1 MHVNTGLISILSG
14 DGYVI
19 ESATVD
25 GFNGKVDYERGGF
38 NFDSLTEYFASSD
51 EQTDA
56 PSSNEPVKWFV
67 KRIAITNSTFAYHD
81 FEIGEE
87 IIAENINISL
97 PEGISWNAL
106 GAIGNLDL
114 QLKSGG
120 DLVANFE
127 FENDYS
133 AFKTD
138 LNLTRVEN
146 VFLLP
151 YIQDFLLV
159 STIQGTIGMDVHL
172 AGSLIKPGDLDLS
185 GIMRLD
191 SAAMF
196 NLQGEKLFGIG
207 GLMLSIDSINPS
219 TDIYAVQAINISNP
233 YGWFQLFDDGNN
245 LSRLLKDSVIA
256 EQDSIVVQVDSLLV
270 ANADSTT
277 LKTDTFF
284 VAEAETIE
292 VAEVS
297 TTDHSS
303 NFFLLIGDYVKQAMK
318 DIQVSDFRLDT
329 LSIKGLS
336 FDFEDHTLLMPF
348 KYSTSQ
354 ADLYSYGVTSSS
366 DSVMVYSS
374 AILGDSGFLKMEARL
389 DPTLHEKFRVNLK
402 LNDVGLVDISPYS
415 HQFLAHKIE
424 KGRLLFDAD
433 VDIDS
438 GKLNSLLHLRID
450 SLEISD
456 KERHDEALKL
466 PIKLTVKVLKGK
478 SGIIDLEVPVVG
490 NLNDPEYK
498 LGKAIGKIFKNLIT
512 KSANTRLDTSA
523 SKTTVELPIDSEVL
537 PVDTVAP
544 IR

>member
-81 FEIGEE
+81 LEIGEE

-303 NFFLLIGDYVKQAMK
+303 NFFLLIGD
-318 DIQVSDFRLDT
+318 
-329 LSIKGLS
+329 
-336 FDFEDHTLLMPF
+336 
-348 KYSTSQ
+348 
-354 ADLYSYGVTSSS
+354 
-366 DSVMVYSS
+366 
-374 AILGDSGFLKMEARL
+374 
-389 DPTLHEKFRVNLK
+389 
-402 LNDVGLVDISPYS
+402 
-415 HQFLAHKIE
+415 
-424 KGRLLFDAD
+424 
-433 VDIDS
+433 
-438 GKLNSLLHLRID
+438 
-450 SLEISD
+450 
-456 KERHDEALKL
+456 
-466 PIKLTVKVLKGK
+466 
-478 SGIIDLEVPVVG
+478 
-490 NLNDPEYK
+490 
-498 LGKAIGKIFKNLIT
+498 
-512 KSANTRLDTSA
+512 
-523 SKTTVELPIDSEVL
+523 
-537 PVDTVAP
+537 
-544 IR
+544 

>member
-1 MHVNTGLISILSG
+1 
-14 DGYVI
+14 
-19 ESATVD
+19 
-25 GFNGKVDYERGGF
+25 
-38 NFDSLTEYFASSD
+38 
-51 EQTDA
+51 
-56 PSSNEPVKWFV
+56 
-67 KRIAITNSTFAYHD
+67 
-81 FEIGEE
+81 
-87 IIAENINISL
+87 
-97 PEGISWNAL
+97 
-106 GAIGNLDL
+106 
-114 QLKSGG
+114 
-120 DLVANFE
+120 
-127 FENDYS
+127 
-133 AFKTD
+133 
-138 LNLTRVEN
+138 
-146 VFLLP
+146 
-151 YIQDFLLV
+151 
-159 STIQGTIGMDVHL
+159 
-172 AGSLIKPGDLDLS
+172 
-185 GIMRLD
+185 
-191 SAAMF
+191 MF

-219 TDIYAVQAINISNP
+219 KDIYAVQAINISNP

-374 AILGDSGFLKMEARL
+374 AILGDSGSLKMEARL

-456 KERHDEALKL
+456 
-466 PIKLTVKVLKGK
+466 
-478 SGIIDLEVPVVG
+478 
-490 NLNDPEYK
+490 
-498 LGKAIGKIFKNLIT
+498 
-512 KSANTRLDTSA
+512 
-523 SKTTVELPIDSEVL
+523 
-537 PVDTVAP
+537 
-544 IR
+544 